1 MMLIVSPESTL
12 FLIKIALSGKEPGFY
27 LKVKSLQ
34 VQTKAFLFMKNKNS
48 GLLFTFHLWQIV
60 ESIKIKQREKYLW
73 CKFECNYL
81 LFVWLGLYACFT
93 FLILTVVFDV

>member
-34 VQTKAFLFMKNKNS
+34 VQTKTFLFMKNKNS
-48 GLLFTFHLWQIV
+48 GLLFTFHL
-60 ESIKIKQREKYLW
+60 
-73 CKFECNYL
+73 
-81 LFVWLGLYACFT
+81 
-93 FLILTVVFDV
+93 